1 MGLLCPDAGSRGWW
15 CRWGRG
21 GGRAS
26 ENRSDATQ
34 LRPTLLKAIAPT
46 VIHPLCPGSTFTRR
60 KHLKLESV
68 CQPLL
73 RGTQGTVI
81 KALSVHGRC
90 VIVIRHP
97 RGELAAHRA
106 GLVTVPV
113 SMDSGEQA
121 WVCDQGDRSWHVWVR
136 RRANR
141 GVLVRNTC
149 PEPRASSQAAFF
161 VLSRAPEHAAAA
173 G

>member
-1 MGLLCPDAGSRGWW
+1 M
-15 CRWGRG
+15 
-21 GGRAS
+21 
-26 ENRSDATQ
+26 Q
-34 LRPTLLKAIAPT
+34 
-46 VIHPLCPGSTFTRR
+46 
-60 KHLKLESV
+60 LESV

-97 RGELAAHRA
+97 RGESAAHRA
-106 GLVTVPV
+106 GLVTIPV
-113 SMDSGEQA
+113 SMDSGELA

-136 RRANR
+136 RANR
-141 GVLVRNTC
+141 EVLVRNTC
-149 PEPRASSQAAFF
+149 PEPRASSQTTFF
-161 VLSRAPEHAAAA
+161 VLSRAPEHAAACRLITFHRLAQEDLKSLARVQRVAQSLPLSLFTVSSVLGHRSDAHECPDCLGFYRPA